1 MIAMIPPSKR
11 LSAMI
16 SIERL
21 WLERTVVFLKLTVTL
36 EKGEYVEFGDN
47 GYVLNQG
54 LIRVD
59 PSYQCFSILL
69 NRFTFIIVPLTVKG
83 LGDPFPLYKEP
94 LGIEGEIKDY
104 CFLSNCIIPTIAILN
119 VAFWLLLHL

>member
-1 MIAMIPPSKR
+1 M
-11 LSAMI
+11 
-16 SIERL
+16 
-21 WLERTVVFLKLTVTL
+21 ERTVVFLEWAVIL
-36 EKGEYVEFGDN
+36 EKGEFVEFGDN

-83 LGDPFPLYKEP
+83 LGDPFPLYKEA
-94 LGIEGEIKDY
+94 LGIEGEVKDY

-119 VAFWLLLHL
+119 VAFCLFIHF